1 MRNLFS
7 LNSLPVGASCRVE
20 KLVCQGLTR
29 RRLLDMGLSE
39 ATIVNVLMKSPAG
52 DPTAYKVR
60 GAVLALRSEEA
71 SKVLVR
77 LL

>member
-1 MRNLFS
+1 
-7 LNSLPVGASCRVE
+7 
-20 KLVCQGLTR
+20 
-29 RRLLDMGLSE
+29 MGLSE
-39 ATIVNVLMKSPAG
+39 GTIVNVLMKSPAG

-71 SKVLVR
+71 SKVLVK